1 MKKRVICAAV
11 LGALVLAGC
20 GSKQDANEKNFGAA
34 IGQYLDKKGELCLRL
49 NKWPVDVTEMDLRMQ
64 KAMPTGTA
72 GQMEA
77 LAAVGVVS
85 GADTE
90 VDELGGIGPS
100 YNKPTGR
107 KFKVKRYVLTDAGK
121 KFYSEKEVTQI
132 GFGGTKKVMQG
143 DICYG
148 KKSLDKIVKW
158 EGPMKF
164 GDYQEANVKY
174 LYKIDGLADWTKKSE
189 FQTAFPY
196 IAQVIDAAGKKE
208 QQGGVKLTSLGWEP
222 KGLD

>member
-1 MKKRVICAAV
+1 MKKRVICTAV

-34 IGQYLDKKGELCLRL
+34 ISQYLDKKGELCLRL

-64 KAMPTGTA
+64 KTMPTGTA

-77 LAAVGVVS
+77 LAAIGLAS
-85 GADTE
+85 GTDTE
-90 VDELGGIGPS
+90 VDQIGMFD
-100 YNKPTGR
+100 NKPTGH
-107 KFKVKRYVLTDAGK
+107 KFKIKRYVLTDAGK

-132 GFGGTKKVMQG
+132 GLGGAKKVMQG

-148 KKSLDKIVKW
+148 KKSLDKVVKW

-174 LYKIDGLADWTKKSE
+174 LYKIDGLADWTKKPE

-196 IAQVIDAAGKKE
+196 IAQIIDAAGKQE